1 VIIVHN
7 LFVNLTALD
16 WLNQNY
22 WWPVIL
28 FVFSVAVIIKV
39 LLNKAPKKSKVDTSK
54 YLEEVVKNLGGIDNI
69 NQAAL
74 DGTRVKFQLKEIE
87 VANLEAFKD
96 MGATGVFISGKNV
109 KMVLPF
115 DAKDLV
121 DKINLEIYGG

>member
-1 VIIVHN
+1 MHN

-69 NQAAL
+69 NQANL

-87 VANLEAFKD
+87 VANLEACKD